1 MRRAVQFGLLAYS
14 CLSIP
19 ILLLTPQ
26 ILFLWLGQVPQYSD
40 KFLQLIILAN
50 LLNTIVTIN
59 STANHAT
66 GCIKFISF
74 INGSLYILCPIISY
88 ILYKFGAGINATY
101 VVDIAI
107 TALIVLIGI
116 LINKYQIPQY
126 NIKSYLI
133 PVLKSL
139 IAFLMTFLCIW
150 FLKNSF
156 SILNPNY
163 LCEDWWHVA
172 TSVLLMSIFSI
183 VLSLTIT
190 YIIALNKNER
200 LFLLDT
206 IKNTILRKFGF

>member
-1 MRRAVQFGLLAYS
+1 
-14 CLSIP
+14 
-19 ILLLTPQ
+19 
-26 ILFLWLGQVPQYSD
+26 
-40 KFLQLIILAN
+40 
-50 LLNTIVTIN
+50 
-59 STANHAT
+59 
-66 GCIKFISF
+66 
-74 INGSLYILCPIISY
+74 
-88 ILYKFGAGINATY
+88 
-101 VVDIAI
+101 
-107 TALIVLIGI
+107 
-116 LINKYQIPQY
+116 
-126 NIKSYLI
+126 
-133 PVLKSL
+133 
-139 IAFLMTFLCIW
+139 MTFLCIW